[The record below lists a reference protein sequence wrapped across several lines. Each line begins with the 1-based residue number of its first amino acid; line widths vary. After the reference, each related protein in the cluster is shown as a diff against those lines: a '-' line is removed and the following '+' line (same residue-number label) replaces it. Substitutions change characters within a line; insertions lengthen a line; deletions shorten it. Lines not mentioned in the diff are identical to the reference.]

1 MDDEFLIHLEI
12 AEKDYGLRIK
22 RSDEEITRA
31 AAKQI
36 RDKIDQYR
44 KRYSRT
50 AVDVKD
56 LLAMVALQLSV
67 ANLQLEQK
75 NDTGPFEE
83 KIQQLGKELE
93 EYLK

>member
-1 MDDEFLIHLEI
+1 MDDTFLIHLGI
-12 AEKDYGLRIK
+12 AEKEYGLRIE

-44 KRYSRT
+44 KRYSEK

-56 LLAMVALQLSV
+56 LLAMVALQLSI
-67 ANLQLEQK
+67 ANLQLEHK
-75 NDTGPFEE
+75 NDTGPFAE
-83 KIQQLGKELE
+83 KIQQLSKELE
-93 EYLK
+93 EYLR

>member
-44 KRYSRT
+44 KRYSQT

>member
-1 MDDEFLIHLEI
+1 MDKEFLIHLEI

-44 KRYSRT
+44 RRFPTT

-56 LLAMVALQLSV
+56 LLAMVALQLSIT
-67 ANLQLEQK
+67 NLQLEQK

-93 EYLK
+93 EYLR

>member
-1 MDDEFLIHLEI
+1 MDNDFLIHLEI

-44 KRYSRT
+44 KRYSKT